1 MVGLNSPLNRVIKMF
16 LLQLLFKTNALTFW
30 CDSRF
35 LSERR
40 KKASG
45 WEKNLLYPM
54 VMLIL
59 LTGTV
64 SVWDSPIIM
73 LMFVYGI
80 HSPAG
85 GRWDSDAVPQNP
97 IFFAL
102 SQSSLGV
109 ETTFV

>member
-1 MVGLNSPLNRVIKMF
+1 MF
-16 LLQLLFKTNALTFW
+16 LLQLLFKTDALTFW
-30 CDSRF
+30 CDSHF

-59 LTGTV
+59 LSGTV
-64 SVWDSPIIM
+64 SAWDSPIIM
-73 LMFVYGI
+73 LKLFAYGT

-85 GRWDSDAVPQNP
+85 GRWDSDVVPQNP
-97 IFFAL
+97 IFFTL